1 MRSIAGS
8 AARPVRSGLF
18 PFPLYV
24 LALACL
30 ALVMGFARDA
40 SAAGTF
46 KLKSTEATEVSGAW
60 HIYVTIELPKPPLTA
75 HQSMKFLFTKT
86 MAYER
91 ALIDGHSEP
100 VLNRQAL
107 QNQTPSVES
116 LDVDFADPSGKIFK
130 GTRFDFGLTRTRGYE
145 AGEYKVEV
153 KTSDG
158 TQVGSPQTL
167 ILKGDNPVV
176 DRRAIAFNAKE
187 PGVKKVEGYD
197 GGTKPGSNDD
207 NTPAAANTM
216 GEVTPTGTA
225 QPFVPKEGLEKTPEE
240 EIKTRPKGCGC
251 SVPGGAGAGALLW
264 LAPLAGVLVFARRLS
279 RRAGRGASRHPRA

>member
-1 MRSIAGS
+1 MRSN
-8 AARPVRSGLF
+8 RN
-18 PFPLYV
+18 PLILV
-24 LALACL
+24 ALACL
-30 ALVMGFARDA
+30 ALVTFLARDA
-40 SAAGTF
+40 HAVGTF

-60 HIYVTIELPKPPLTA
+60 HVYVTIELPKAPLTA
-75 HQSMKFLFTKT
+75 HQSMKFHFTKT

-91 ALIDGHSEP
+91 ALIDGHNDP
-100 VLNRQAL
+100 VVNRQAL

-145 AGEYKVEV
+145 AGEYKVELRM
-153 KTSDG
+153 SDG
-158 TQVGSPQTL
+158 TNIGAAQTL

-197 GGTKPGSNDD
+197 GGANQAKNDE
-207 NTPAAANTM
+207 PSAANNM

-225 QPFVPKEGLEKTPEE
+225 KPFIPKEGYEKTAEE
-240 EIKTRPKGCGC
+240 EIKVKPGGCGC
-251 SVPGGAGAGALLW
+251 SVPGSDPTSPFGPESLLW
-264 LAPLAGVLVFARRLS
+264 LAPLAGIGVAFRLRR
-279 RRAGRGASRHPRA
+279 RRDSHAV